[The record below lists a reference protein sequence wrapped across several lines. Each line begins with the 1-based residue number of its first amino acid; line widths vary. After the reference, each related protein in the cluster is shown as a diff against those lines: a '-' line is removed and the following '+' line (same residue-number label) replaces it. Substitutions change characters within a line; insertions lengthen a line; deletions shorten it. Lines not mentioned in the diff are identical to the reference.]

1 MGTVANKSILLAS
14 LVAMLHPAMATAF
27 GFEPTGIGYGNYLV
41 TCNVVLFSLY
51 GYLEGA
57 SVLSTS

>member
-1 MGTVANKSILLAS
+1 MGTVANKSILLAL
-14 LVAMLHPAMATAF
+14 LVVILLPAMATAF
-27 GFEPTGIGYGNYLV
+27 GFEPAGIGFSNYLV